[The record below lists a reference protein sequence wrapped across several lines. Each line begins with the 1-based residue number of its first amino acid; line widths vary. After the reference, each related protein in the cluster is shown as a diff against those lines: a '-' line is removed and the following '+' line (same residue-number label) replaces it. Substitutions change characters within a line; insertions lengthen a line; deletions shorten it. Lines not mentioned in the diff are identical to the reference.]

1 MELYHST
8 NKKEK
13 IIEENKIKVNKTFNY
28 EKYLEHV
35 LSIVKQFEN
44 KPEKLVGNY
53 PGSRIQ
59 APFMGQGIYC
69 FDNYD
74 DAITYQSQ
82 SQVVTIEFDDLSI
95 ILDLDDPM
103 VLLAVLA
110 ALEEVDG
117 KIDSEIKEEDI
128 NYKWHLLCEILKAS
142 LYEEF
147 KNSQPAVGLIL
158 KVFDWFKVNF
168 DSSPDLIT
176 RSFYAK
182 IAIGSSGNITKNK
195 YYLIK
200 NSNKIKSIC

>member
-13 IIEENKIKVNKTFNY
+13 IIEENKLKVNKTFNY
-28 EKYLEHV
+28 RKYLEYV

-53 PGSRIQ
+53 PGSRTQ
-59 APFMGQGIYC
+59 SPFMGQGIYC
-69 FDNYD
+69 FDNYE
-74 DAITYQSQ
+74 DAINYQSQ
-82 SQVVTIEFDDLSI
+82 SQVVTIDFDNVSI

-103 VLLAVLA
+103 VLLDVLA
-110 ALEEVDG
+110 ALEEVDR

-128 NYKWHLLCEILKAS
+128 KYKWHLLCEILIAS

-147 KNSQPAVGLIL
+147 ENSQPAVGLIL

-168 DSSPDLIT
+168 NSSPDLIV
-176 RSFYAK
+176 RSFYDK
-182 IAIGSSGNITKNK
+182 IASDSSDDISKNK